1 MIRRP
6 PRSTRT
12 DTLFPY
18 TTLFRSTSAI
28 ISSDR
33 SRLAPLVLAGI
44 RPLPPH
50 LALMAAPCQLSSKRA
65 AQKGDGRRGHLS
77 ARLFGSS
84 TPETCTLPNG
94 SLSLRHGGA
103 AAWEVTN
110 FSAAGPPFR
119 RTVWGKVVKL
129 GMRNDM

>member
-50 LALMAAPCQLSSKRA
+50 LALMAAPCQLSSKSA

-77 ARLFGSS
+77 ARIFRSS
-84 TPETCTLPNG
+84 TPEPCTMPNVALP
-94 SLSLRHGGA
+94 LLHGGS
-103 AAWEVTN
+103 AAWEVPN
-110 FSAAGPPFR
+110 SRPAAPPLPCAGARPVVTGP
-119 RTVWGKVVKL
+119 
-129 GMRNDM
+129 RNS

>member
-77 ARLFGSS
+77 PRPFCSS
-84 TPETCTLPNG
+84 PPEPCTIPKVSLPTPPRTEE
-94 SLSLRHGGA
+94 RRGGE
-103 AAWEVTN
+103 AWVRSCRSRGVPVT
-110 FSAAGPPFR
+110 
-119 RTVWGKVVKL
+119 
-129 GMRNDM
+129 